1 MTPND
6 APESAERPDRRE
18 SIWSVS
24 ERWRWLY
31 FTSFLLLL
39 TGGSSLVAWDTLFG
53 EGAGKSVVQSVLAA
67 FMAEASIA
75 VASAGMSLGI
85 TEVVMLSTLLSRK
98 LDERKAR
105 ILREGRQAGLAE
117 GRQTGLAEG
126 RQTGL
131 AEGRQAGLAEG
142 RQTGL
147 AEGRQAG
154 RLAERAEWDAWLE
167 RMLAA
172 QSAGEAFTEPP
183 PSRRADDVN
192 GSAHSNGA

>member
-1 MTPND
+1 MPPAD
-6 APESAERPDRRE
+6 AAESADRPDRRE

-31 FTSFLLLL
+31 FASFLPLLA
-39 TGGSSLVAWDTLFG
+39 GGSALVAWDTLFG
-53 EGAGKSVVQSVLAA
+53 ESVGKGVVQSILAA

-75 VASAGMSLGI
+75 VASAGMSVGI
-85 TEVVMLSTLLSRK
+85 TEVVMLSTMLARK
-98 LDERKAR
+98 LDERKER

-117 GRQTGLAEG
+117 GLAE
-126 RQTGL
+126 
-131 AEGRQAGLAEG
+131 
-142 RQTGL
+142 
-147 AEGRQAG
+147 G

-172 QSAGEAFTEPP
+172 QAAGEAFTEPP

-192 GSAHSNGA
+192 ASAPSNGA

>member
-1 MTPND
+1 MPPND

-31 FTSFLLLL
+31 FAFFLLLL
-39 TGGSSLVAWDTLFG
+39 GGGSALVAWDTLFG
-53 EGAGKSVVQSVLAA
+53 ESAGRGVVQSILAA
-67 FMAEASIA
+67 FMAEASVA
-75 VASAGMSLGI
+75 VASAGMSLGM
-85 TEVVMLSTLLSRK
+85 TEVVMLSTLLGRK
-98 LDERKAR
+98 LDERKER

-117 GRQTGLAEG
+117 GRET
-126 RQTGL
+126 
-131 AEGRQAGLAEG
+131 GLAEG

-172 QSAGEAFTEPP
+172 QAAGEAFTEPS

-192 GSAHSNGA
+192 GSAPSNGA